1 MNPTPGAG
9 PRMMRQVDQYLNGL
23 GEIRPQEGE
32 VVCSIDLVGWD
43 QSLVVVVVAVEG
55 VPGTKSL

>member
-1 MNPTPGAG
+1 
-9 PRMMRQVDQYLNGL
+9 MMRQVDQYLNGL